1 MQNKI
6 RCADSGPFESFYTPD
21 RSHFLLLLSSRT
33 RREVLSHTLLAPRVA
48 KLTVLPPTV
57 PNTLRLIRGKR
68 TDPIRPCLPTHGHTH
83 THTHAMIIARV
94 ARSQTRRASLVIPAG
109 SLSPGQNRSADPHR
123 VRWGADVS
131 ERGRKQNRFLG
142 VGRALGELRAE
153 RSILGHEL
161 KNFGLCLVALLSH
174 HVRRSL
180 YQCGEREA

>member
-1 MQNKI
+1 M
-6 RCADSGPFESFYTPD
+6 RRLRRYESFYTPD

-57 PNTLRLIRGKR
+57 PTTLRLIRGQR
-68 TDPIRPCLPTHGHTH
+68 TDPIWPCLPTHGHTH

-131 ERGRKQNRFLG
+131 ERGRRQNRFLG

-180 YQCGEREA
+180 YRCGEREA